1 MEYHLFQSFFYQDK
15 KAIFHGLCDNLIL
28 AHLTSV
34 RSKTLL
40 DKNLFRHIDVSPIG
54 ALGEIVPFVFLV
66 VFRFY
71 VRPAALRGFNYR
83 FANQTFGVRLDAHTR
98 TCATCVSLVA
108 RTFAE

>member
-1 MEYHLFQSFFYQDK
+1 MEYHLFQDFFYQDK
-15 KAIFHGLCDNLIL
+15 KTIFHGLCDNLVL

-34 RSKTLL
+34 RSKTLP
-40 DKNLFRHIDVSPIG
+40 DKILFRHMGVLPIRV
-54 ALGEIVPFVFLV
+54 LGEIVPFVFLV

-83 FANQTFGVRLDAHTR
+83 FADQTFGVRLGGAR
-98 TCATCVSLVA
+98 TCATCGSLVA